1 MEFADGAS
9 KEEEEED
16 LTLGDSAGCSDE
28 RTYSRLRGAATPKNR
43 SRGVEKPPFTL
54 HCVNEHG
61 LLSTDVTPLD
71 DDILASRVECLTM
84 DEGVTFLG
92 LDKSKSNSNTPIPM
106 KKSINDVVKDPGK
119 MGLLSDAANYQDRP
133 EFRDGDNNNH
143 NNINR
148 SGTKPRV
155 PGRGERGIECRSSN
169 NEERRKEV
177 FRSNVEGADRV
188 IETRCYNDKDRPKEA
203 RRRSNKERQHHHHNN
218 YNRLDR
224 ELTSTTPPPTTGSS
238 GTTVAKASSNS
249 THPSSN
255 AASDA
260 EPNQLE
266 TRIITKI
273 GGKRFKRFNYNWNN
287 KVAGEP
293 TLRRDKVNTL
303 HMTHAHDMTHVTNAR
318 S

>member
-1 MEFADGAS
+1 MDFADGAS

-16 LTLGDSAGCSDE
+16 LTLGGSAGCSDE
-28 RTYSRLRGAATPKNR
+28 RTYSRLRGAATPRNR
-43 SRGVEKPPFTL
+43 LRGVEKPPVTL
-54 HCVNEHG
+54 NCVNEHG
-61 LLSTDVTPLD
+61 LLSTYVTPL
-71 DDILASRVECLTM
+71 DDILASRVECLTLE
-84 DEGVTFLG
+84 EGVTFLG
-92 LDKSKSNSNTPIPM
+92 LDKSKSNNNAPFTM
-106 KKSINDVVKDPGK
+106 KKSKNDLVKDLGQ
-119 MGLLSDAANYQDRP
+119 MGVLSDAANYQDRS
-133 EFRDGDNNNH
+133 EIYDGDNNNH

-155 PGRGERGIECRSSN
+155 PGRGEREMECRRN

-188 IETRCYNDKDRPKEA
+188 IESRCNNNNNDKDRSKEA
-203 RRRSNKERQHHHHNN
+203 RRRSNEEHQHHHHNN
-218 YNRLDR
+218 NNRLDG

-293 TLRRDKVNTL
+293 TLRRDKVNTIY
-303 HMTHAHDMTHVTNAR
+303 MTRHKR
-318 S
+318 KI